1 MSDTKLQEAYGTII
15 DFYTDTYQREYV
27 ANKLLENVT
36 YSINK
41 ATDTLAKK
49 ETEWLNEYENA
60 EHTGQPTDK
69 LGQLERVA
77 HQYIPQNLANMKE
90 SRTAIEKAMKSLGI
104 NEKVQK
110 TLDSHVDPRKLINQR
125 PDPANKQKSTKVVV

>member
-1 MSDTKLQEAYGTII
+1 
-15 DFYTDTYQREYV
+15 
-27 ANKLLENVT
+27 
-36 YSINK
+36 
-41 ATDTLAKK
+41 
-49 ETEWLNEYENA
+49 
-60 EHTGQPTDK
+60 
-69 LGQLERVA
+69 
-77 HQYIPQNLANMKE
+77 MKE